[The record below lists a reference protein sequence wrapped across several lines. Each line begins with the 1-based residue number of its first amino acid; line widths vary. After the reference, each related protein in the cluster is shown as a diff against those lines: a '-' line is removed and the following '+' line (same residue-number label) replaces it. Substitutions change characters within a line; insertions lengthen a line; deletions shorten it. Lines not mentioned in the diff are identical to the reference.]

1 MRTAATRLDRV
12 ERVPD
17 KGDIS
22 HATDQRVR
30 HRLGLTGWKVVD
42 DRRNIPV
49 VINHRDA
56 SARIAAGVGPDRTPD
71 LVAFTDI
78 RIASST
84 AAFGNVKILSSPRLS
99 VINNQTALLKVVDNT
114 VYFTIKAD
122 TTINQTTSL
131 TTYTTTPFTVPVG
144 FVMQVT
150 PQISDDDT
158 VLINVRPTISR
169 ITGFVN
175 DPNPALAILNP
186 PVISRIPEIQSREM
200 ESILRIP
207 SGQIAVMGGLM
218 QDGINNNADT
228 VPGAASLPFFGNL
241 FRNRVETTTK
251 SELVIFL
258 RPLVIRDASIE
269 GDYRGMKDLFPTSD
283 FLKNQV
289 GPAKFP
295 ATPNTGGR

>member
-1 MRTAATRLDRV
+1 MPLAMRFV
-12 ERVPD
+12 
-17 KGDIS
+17 
-22 HATDQRVR
+22 QRCSEVSTPNFAPN
-30 HRLGLTGWKVVD
+30 LLALSVMVALSGNTWAGPSGGQVVAGQASINLTGT
-42 DRRNIPV
+42 R
-49 VINHRDA
+49 
-56 SARIAAGVGPDRTPD
+56 
-71 LVAFTDI
+71 
-78 RIASST
+78 
-84 AAFGNVKILSSPRLS
+84 
-99 VINNQTALLKVVDNT
+99 
-114 VYFTIKAD
+114 